1 MLKAFRGSISGD
13 GPRHRF
19 NNGLTIRRNRNTR
32 RFEIHAI
39 DHVILSAII
48 PNYSCRIGDNII
60 ELNGLNVANMTLP
73 EVNGILSREVL
84 NSISTTA
91 NTRRVGLPQPE
102 PHIESQI
109 PVLNRSYNQLI
120 EGTKFKI

>member
-1 MLKAFRGSISGD
+1 LLKAFRGSISGD

-19 NNGLTIRRNRNTR
+19 NNGLLIRRNHNTR

-39 DHVILSAII
+39 DHAILSAII

-84 NSISTTA
+84 NSISTTTA
-91 NTRRVGLPQPE
+91 NTRRVRLQQPE
-102 PHIESQI
+102 PRIESQI

-120 EGTKFKI
+120 EGN

>member
-1 MLKAFRGSISGD
+1 MFRVLNRELFCYLSISLLKEFRGSISGD
-13 GPRHRF
+13 VPRHRF
-19 NNGLTIRRNRNTR
+19 NNGLMIRRNHNIR

-39 DHVILSAII
+39 EHVVFSAII
-48 PNYSCRIGDNII
+48 PNYSCQIGDNII

-91 NTRRVGLPQPE
+91 IQGEYIYHNPN
-102 PHIESQI
+102 QI
-109 PVLNRSYNQLI
+109 FNHKYRY
-120 EGTKFKI
+120 